1 MIKTGGSECTGHNT
15 TDIHTPTDCTQSSV
29 ERKKVWQLL
38 CFNKAFSCLKVN
50 ILDKNTKEKKKFLS
64 AVINLVVKT
73 NSNKFPDNVEVNVK
87 RDPTKSFFNLFWRGI
102 EEGLKKTLISKKIE
116 QKEEKI
122 KKTVE
127 KVKEIKN
134 KVEEDKA
141 TFKKKM
147 NDRFKK

>member
-1 MIKTGGSECTGHNT
+1 M
-15 TDIHTPTDCTQSSV
+15 
-29 ERKKVWQLL
+29 
-38 CFNKAFSCLKVN
+38 
-50 ILDKNTKEKKKFLS
+50 
-64 AVINLVVKT
+64 
-73 NSNKFPDNVEVNVK
+73 K
-87 RDPTKSFFNLFWRGI
+87 RDDTKSFFNLFWRGI

>member
-1 MIKTGGSECTGHNT
+1 M
-15 TDIHTPTDCTQSSV
+15 
-29 ERKKVWQLL
+29 RKKVKTQQKYKQLL
-38 CFNKAFSCLKVN
+38 ITHYGFRPCDFFEEDSKIYCSSK
-50 ILDKNTKEKKKFLS
+50 
-64 AVINLVVKT
+64 
-73 NSNKFPDNVEVNVK
+73 DNVEVNVK

-127 KVKEIKN
+127 KVKEIKK
-134 KVEEDKA
+134 KVEEGKA
-141 TFKKKM
+141 NFKKKM

>member
-1 MIKTGGSECTGHNT
+1 LH
-15 TDIHTPTDCTQSSV
+15 V
-29 ERKKVWQLL
+29 
-38 CFNKAFSCLKVN
+38 
-50 ILDKNTKEKKKFLS
+50 FL
-64 AVINLVVKT
+64 V
-73 NSNKFPDNVEVNVK
+73 
-87 RDPTKSFFNLFWRGI
+87 GI

-127 KVKEIKN
+127 KVKEIKK
-134 KVEEDKA
+134 KVDEDKA